1 MNLKLLI
8 VFEVIVALLLSL
20 GKATAQE
27 ESGVRALNDIV
38 GTWQSDTVN
47 GTSALSRCEWTPARL
62 AVLCEQEIHTR
73 NGLRHAENLFTYDP
87 QSSRYFFY
95 VLSLPGDSIAPIPLE
110 INNHVWTY
118 GGKAAGPDGRT
129 RRTVNEFS
137 AADEY
142 LWRQELSADGSNWT
156 IQSRGRARR
165 VRER

>member
-8 VFEVIVALLLSL
+8 VFEVIAALLLSV
-20 GKATAQE
+20 GTARAQE

-62 AVLCEQEIHTR
+62 AVLCEQEIHAR
-73 NGLRHAENLFTYDP
+73 NGLRHVENLFTYDP

-95 VLSLPGDSIAPIPLE
+95 GLPQPGDSMAPISLE
-110 INNHVWTY
+110 IKNHVWVY
-118 GGKAAGPDGRT
+118 GGQAAGSDGVT

-142 LWRQELSADGSNWT
+142 VWRRESSADGRSWT
-156 IQSRGRARR
+156 IVSRGRARR